1 MSCQTM
7 SRRLLGLML
16 GLMLS
21 LSIFVAP
28 QGADAAIVNFL
39 ALMSGAQEVP
49 AVASPGVGVGQLQ
62 LNTVTNAL
70 SWTFNYLGLTS
81 PVTAA
86 HLHEG
91 PVGVAPANNIR
102 LDLAP
107 FSTALTTSPF
117 TGSVVLSD
125 AVEDLLL
132 LGQLYANIHTTNFPG
147 GEIRGQVTVQSVAGV
162 VPIPA
167 SAVLFGTGLVAWA
180 ILSRRRESRS
190 SI

>member
-1 MSCQTM
+1 MFLQTM
-7 SRRLLGLML
+7 SRTLLGLML
-16 GLMLS
+16 GSVLS
-21 LSIFVAP
+21 LSVFVAP

-49 AVASPGVGVGQLQ
+49 AAASPGVGVGQLQ
-62 LNTVTNAL
+62 LNTVTNVL
-70 SWTFNYLGLTS
+70 SWTFNYLGLTA
-81 PVTAA
+81 PVTVA

-91 PVGVAPANNIR
+91 FPGSAPPGNIR

-107 FSTALTTSPF
+107 FSTALTSSPF
-117 TGSVVLSD
+117 TGSTVLSD
-125 AVEDLLL
+125 PVEDLLL
-132 LGQLYANIHTTNFPG
+132 IGALYANIHTSTFPG
-147 GEIRGQVTVQSVAGV
+147 GEIRGQVNVQSVAGV

-180 ILSRRRESRS
+180 ILSRRREGRS